1 MLNQRSLDRLKGVK
15 QALID
20 ILIEASKDS
29 PYEFQIP
36 PFGGMRTAED
46 QYGLFLKKAS
56 TKDGYNK
63 KSNHQLGMAADMYL
77 PKEAKM
83 WDAEKLEKVARH
95 IQKIAKDKFNTKVYW
110 GGDWDNDGLTKA
122 QGDKDERFIDYPHLE
137 LR

>member
-15 QALID
+15 QCLID
-20 ILIEASKDS
+20 ILIEAAKDS

-36 PFGGMRTAED
+36 PFGGIRTAEE
-46 QYGLFLKKAS
+46 QNGLFVRGAS

-63 KSNHQLGMAADMYL
+63 KSNHQLGMAADIYL
-77 PKEAKM
+77 NKEVKM
-83 WDAEKLEKVARH
+83 WDAVKLEKVARH
-95 IQKIAKDKFNTKVYW
+95 IQEVALDEFKIKVYW

-122 QGDKDERFIDYPHLE
+122 QGDKDEKFVDYPHLE